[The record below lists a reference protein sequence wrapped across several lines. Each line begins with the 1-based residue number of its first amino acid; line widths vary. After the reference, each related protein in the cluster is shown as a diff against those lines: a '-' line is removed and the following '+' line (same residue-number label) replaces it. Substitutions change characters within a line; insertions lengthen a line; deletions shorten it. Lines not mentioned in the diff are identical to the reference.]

1 MCSSK
6 PKVTVTEAPPT
17 AAPVANVLPQT
28 AQASNVGSEEGRLTK
43 RKRAGRN
50 SLRIDTNLAGASGAG
65 GNGLNIPR

>member
-6 PKVTVTEAPPT
+6 PKVTVTEAQPTAT
-17 AAPVANVLPQT
+17 AAPAITPQT
-28 AQASNVGSEEGRLTK
+28 AQASSSVSEEGKLTK

-50 SLRIDTNLAGASGAG
+50 SLRIDANVAGENGAG

>member
-1 MCSSK
+1 MCPSK

-17 AAPVANVLPQT
+17 AAPVAPQAPQT
-28 AQASNVGSEEGRLTK
+28 AQASSVSEEGKLSK

-50 SLRIDTNLAGASGAG
+50 SLRIDANVAGENGAG